1 MKVNEKIRF
10 FRKLNGWSQEEVAI
24 KLNMS
29 PNGYGNIERGDTDMP
44 LSRLSQI
51 AQLFGVEEAD
61 FFTATEKNIFNLIA
75 IHNVDT
81 QNSQNHHDAAT
92 HSPDYLQLKTDFEKQ
107 TFIIQQLEKE
117 NSYLKDLIAVLM
129 KKEKDE

>member
-81 QNSQNHHDAAT
+81 QNSQNHYAAT
-92 HSPDYLQLKTDFEKQ
+92 HSPEYLQLKIGFEKQ

-129 KKEKDE
+129 KKAKD

>member
-61 FFTATEKNIFNLIA
+61 FFTATEKISLTSLPYTIRGCNKMVKI
-75 IHNVDT
+75 
-81 QNSQNHHDAAT
+81 
-92 HSPDYLQLKTDFEKQ
+92 
-107 TFIIQQLEKE
+107 
-117 NSYLKDLIAVLM
+117 
-129 KKEKDE
+129 